1 MGHALR
7 TGFFE
12 KPPAFDYTGLMGELT
27 LFIDLDDTLY
37 PADSGVWQD
46 IRNRIDLYMRD
57 VLGIPAAEV
66 NALRQD
72 LFARYGTTLRGLEA
86 SMQVDTADYLRF
98 VHDVPLSRYLTPNPE
113 LRQILSGY
121 PARKFIFTNGDRL
134 HALRVL
140 EVLELSDIFDG
151 IIDITMLSPYCKPM
165 PEAFDIALKFAGN
178 PQAQQC
184 VFIDDAPRNL
194 IAAHSRQF
202 QTILVG
208 PADLA
213 PPFAPAIP
221 RLADLPRVLPVNR
234 GQIVEGLH
242 E

>member
-1 MGHALR
+1 
-7 TGFFE
+7 
-12 KPPAFDYTGLMGELT
+12 MGELT

-66 NALRQD
+66 PTLRHE
-72 LFARYGTTLRGLEA
+72 LFGRYGTTLRGLEA
-86 SMQVDTADYLRF
+86 TMHVDTADYLRF
-98 VHDVPLSRYLTPNPE
+98 VHDVPLSRYLGPDPE
-113 LRQILSGY
+113 LRRILAGY
-121 PARKFIFTNGDRL
+121 PERKFIFTNGDL
-134 HALRVL
+134 PHALRVL
-140 EVLELSDIFDG
+140 EILGLVDIFEG

-165 PEAFDIALKFAGN
+165 LEAFDIALEVAGN
-178 PQAQQC
+178 PRPQQC

-208 PADLA
+208 PPDSAA
-213 PPFAPAIP
+213 PFAPAIP
-221 RLADLPRVLPVNR
+221 RLVDLPSVLPLNGGR
-234 GQIVEGLH
+234 IVEALH

>member
-121 PARKFIFTNGDRL
+121 PAGNSSSPMATACMRCGCWRFSNFRTSSTASLTSPCFLHIANRCRKPST
-134 HALRVL
+134 
-140 EVLELSDIFDG
+140 
-151 IIDITMLSPYCKPM
+151 
-165 PEAFDIALKFAGN
+165 
-178 PQAQQC
+178 
-184 VFIDDAPRNL
+184 
-194 IAAHSRQF
+194 
-202 QTILVG
+202 
-208 PADLA
+208 
-213 PPFAPAIP
+213 
-221 RLADLPRVLPVNR
+221 
-234 GQIVEGLH
+234 
-242 E
+242 